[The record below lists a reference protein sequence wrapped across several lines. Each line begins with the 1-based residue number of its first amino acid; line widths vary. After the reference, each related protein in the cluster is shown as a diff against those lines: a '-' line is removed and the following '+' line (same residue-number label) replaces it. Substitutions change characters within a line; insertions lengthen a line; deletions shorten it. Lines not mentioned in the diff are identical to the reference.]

1 MGVKMARPIYE
12 IASEIRRTW
21 KKVNY
26 AAVPYLDAMREISS
40 IDDNYMYESAKEQV
54 IRFLCNAGSYRGDDA
69 RRIKKELRAM
79 L

>member
-1 MGVKMARPIYE
+1 MARPIYE

-40 IDDNYMYESAKEQV
+40 IDDNYMYESARAQV
-54 IRFLCNAGSYRGDDA
+54 VRFLGNAASYRGDDA

>member
-1 MGVKMARPIYE
+1 MARPIYE

-26 AAVPYLDAMREISS
+26 AAAPYLDAMRDLNS
-40 IDDNYMYESAKEQV
+40 IDDTYMYESARAQV
-54 IRFLCNAGSYRGDDA
+54 IRFLCNAGSYRGDDS